1 VIERKSVEKYVGQ
14 IFMKLDLPV
23 GDKHHDRRVQAVLR
37 YLARVPCAG
46 PLSSVRARPSSG
58 YH

>member
-37 YLARVPCAG
+37 YLRESPAPV
-46 PLSSVRARPSSG
+46 L
-58 YH
+58 